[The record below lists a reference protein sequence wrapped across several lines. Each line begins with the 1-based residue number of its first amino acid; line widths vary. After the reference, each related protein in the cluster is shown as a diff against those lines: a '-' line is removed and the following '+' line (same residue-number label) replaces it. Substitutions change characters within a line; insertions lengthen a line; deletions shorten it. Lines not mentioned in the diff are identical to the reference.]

1 MDVVNLL
8 LNLYGELYSEHL
20 GIDPQNEPFKWLLA
34 SVLYGAPIQE
44 SIAARTYKEFERRHV
59 VISESIL
66 RTGWHGLVDILDEGG
81 YTRYDYK
88 TADKLLEMAK
98 TVREK
103 GIPYT
108 EEGIVGLAKGIGPV
122 TANIFLRE
130 LRNNTIDPEPQQ
142 YVYEAAEFLGLLQK
156 RTLKSLKEV
165 WNEKKVEGFTFIH
178 FETALLKLGKNFC
191 RKRKHH
197 QCKMTKWCTFKQ
209 PDTQHQ

>member
-1 MDVVNLL
+1 
-8 LNLYGELYSEHL
+8 
-20 GIDPQNEPFKWLLA
+20 
-34 SVLYGAPIQE
+34 
-44 SIAARTYKEFERRHV
+44 
-59 VISESIL
+59 
-66 RTGWHGLVDILDEGG
+66 DEGG

-98 TVREK
+98 TVKEK

-108 EEGIVGLAKGIGPV
+108 EKGIVALAKGIGPV

-156 RTLKSLKEV
+156 RTLKTLKEV
-165 WNEKKVEGFTFIH
+165 WNQKKVEGFTFIH

-197 QCKMTKWCTFKQ
+197 QCKMTKWCTVNS
-209 PDTQHQ
+209 